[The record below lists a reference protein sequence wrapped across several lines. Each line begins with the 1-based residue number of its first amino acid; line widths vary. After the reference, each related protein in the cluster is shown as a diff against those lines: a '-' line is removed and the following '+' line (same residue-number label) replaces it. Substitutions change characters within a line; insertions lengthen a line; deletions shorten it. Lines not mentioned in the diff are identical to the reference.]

1 MSPIPALIPL
11 TELAHELTLLTGKK
25 TKYRRLYDLVLN
37 GDLPA
42 ERINGRLFVREENVP
57 GIAEIIGLTAAA

>member
-1 MSPIPALIPL
+1 MSPPPVLIPL
-11 TELAHELTLLTGKK
+11 TELAHELAVLTGKK

-57 GIAEIIGLTAAA
+57 GIAGTIGMTVAA